1 MAFIELSFAQALTL
15 LLLATLL
22 ISLVYF
28 EAADSGVIE
37 EEDASEMFPLHAH
50 GDAGKRPDGA
60 INRS

>member
-37 EEDASEMFPLHAH
+37 EDGSEMFPLHAH